1 MKRIKNKKKN
11 LNNYIKYYSI
21 IRIVW
26 LVLAILIAEV
36 LNLYCESS
44 EFLCAC
50 RNTSNFLGY
59 LCYSFSLTYTIM
71 TVYILLPIPFLLFI
85 AAEILAAIISFT
97 DEYNLKKLKVQLVF
111 SIIFITSYV
120 VIFLLTMVIVNGT
133 LSTFYFLPAILISIV
148 MEIIYLVVISKE
160 LYRIEDNYEWRIT
173 FKGR

>member
-97 DEYNLKKLKVQLVF
+97 DEYNLKKLKVQRVF

-120 VIFLLTMVIVNGT
+120 VIFLLTMVIVNLTMVIVNGT

-160 LYRIEDNYEWRIT
+160 LYRIEDNYE
-173 FKGR
+173 

>member
-160 LYRIEDNYEWRIT
+160 LYRIEDNYE
-173 FKGR
+173 

>member
-97 DEYNLKKLKVQLVF
+97 DEYNLKKLKVQRVF

-160 LYRIEDNYEWRIT
+160 LYRIEDNYE
-173 FKGR
+173 

>member
-1 MKRIKNKKKN
+1 
-11 LNNYIKYYSI
+11 
-21 IRIVW
+21 
-26 LVLAILIAEV
+26 
-36 LNLYCESS
+36 
-44 EFLCAC
+44 
-50 RNTSNFLGY
+50 
-59 LCYSFSLTYTIM
+59 M